1 MHSTQQQ
8 SIAGLRRS
16 VLLREPGSSIPNSL
30 VERASVIVNAIV
42 RLHMYE
48 DRSISNGAQEHPSI
62 FAARF
67 ARCRGLLRFIA
78 SRVLGSN
85 EEAENALQSCWLTA
99 SCNPPKFEYEGA
111 FRSWLLRI
119 LIDEALI
126 ILREKEQSTS
136 DGNAGN
142 RHNY

>member
-1 MHSTQQQ
+1 M
-8 SIAGLRRS
+8 
-16 VLLREPGSSIPNSL
+16 
-30 VERASVIVNAIV
+30 IVNAIM

-48 DRSISNGAQEHPSI
+48 DRTISNGAQEHPAI

-78 SRVLGSN
+78 SRVLGSG
-85 EEAENALQSCWLTA
+85 EEAENAVQSCWLTA
-99 SCNPPKFEYEGA
+99 SRNPPKFQFEGA

-119 LIDEALI
+119 QIDEALI

-142 RHNY
+142 NY

>member
-1 MHSTQQQ
+1 MC
-8 SIAGLRRS
+8 
-16 VLLREPGSSIPNSL
+16 
-30 VERASVIVNAIV
+30 
-42 RLHMYE
+42 E
-48 DRSISNGAQEHPSI
+48 DRTISNGAQEHPTI

-78 SRVLGSN
+78 FRVLGSN
-85 EEAENALQSCWLTA
+85 KEAENALQCCWLTA

-136 DGNAGN
+136 DSK
-142 RHNY
+142 RVTFSE

>member
-1 MHSTQQQ
+1 
-8 SIAGLRRS
+8 
-16 VLLREPGSSIPNSL
+16 
-30 VERASVIVNAIV
+30 
-42 RLHMYE
+42 MYE
-48 DRSISNGAQEHPSI
+48 DRAISNGAQEHPTV

-85 EEAENALQSCWLTA
+85 EGAEDAIKNCWLTA

-136 DGNAGN
+136 DGNA
-142 RHNY
+142 

>member
-1 MHSTQQQ
+1 
-8 SIAGLRRS
+8 
-16 VLLREPGSSIPNSL
+16 
-30 VERASVIVNAIV
+30 
-42 RLHMYE
+42 MYE
-48 DRSISNGAQEHPSI
+48 DLTISSGAQEHPTI

-78 SRVLGSN
+78 SRVLASN
-85 EEAENALQSCWLTA
+85 EEAENALQECWVTA

-126 ILREKEQSTS
+126 ILRDKGTVDQ
-136 DGNAGN
+136 
-142 RHNY
+142 RPKR

>member
-1 MHSTQQQ
+1 MD
-8 SIAGLRRS
+8 
-16 VLLREPGSSIPNSL
+16 
-30 VERASVIVNAIV
+30 
-42 RLHMYE
+42 E
-48 DRSISNGAQEHPSI
+48 DLTISNGAQEHPTI

-78 SRVLGSN
+78 SRVLGSS
-85 EEAENALQSCWLTA
+85 EEVENALQSCWLTA

-126 ILREKEQSTS
+126 ILQEKGQSTG
-136 DGNAGN
+136 DRNVEN

>member
-1 MHSTQQQ
+1 M
-8 SIAGLRRS
+8 
-16 VLLREPGSSIPNSL
+16 
-30 VERASVIVNAIV
+30 IVNAIM

-48 DRSISNGAQEHPSI
+48 DLTISNGAQEHPAI

-67 ARCRGLLRFIA
+67 ARFRGLLRFIS

-85 EEAENALQSCWLTA
+85 EEVENALQSCWITA

-126 ILREKEQSTS
+126 ILREKEQSTG

-142 RHNY
+142 RQNEQR

>member
-1 MHSTQQQ
+1 
-8 SIAGLRRS
+8 
-16 VLLREPGSSIPNSL
+16 
-30 VERASVIVNAIV
+30 
-42 RLHMYE
+42 MYE
-48 DRSISNGAQEHPSI
+48 DRTISNGAQEHPTI

-78 SRVLGSN
+78 FRVLGSS
-85 EEAENALQSCWLTA
+85 EEAENALQSCWITA
-99 SCNPPKFEYEGA
+99 SCDPPKFEYEGA